1 MTTHLETIVIGAGQ
15 AGLATAYQLRQSGRD
30 CLVVDAGAR
39 VGDGWRHQWDS
50 LRLYSPAKHDSLPG
64 MAFPADP
71 WHFPGKDEVAD
82 YLETYARAFA
92 LPVRLDTRVNR
103 LSGASETGGFLV
115 ETDSGDYRADHVVVA
130 TGTFGRTPH
139 VPDFAAALDPGILQ
153 LHSSQYRRP
162 SQLPDGPALVVGA
175 SHSGFDVAY
184 EVAPDHPTILAGA
197 GHGEIPVPHG
207 SRRFRMAMPVLWFVW
222 GHVINRRTPVGRK
235 EMQEIRFHGGPALRV
250 KLADLRERGVER
262 VEERV
267 TGVDGGRPVLA
278 SGRAV
283 DVATVVWATG
293 FGQDFGWI
301 DVPGVIGAD
310 GWPRELRGVV
320 QDAPGLYFCGLS
332 MQSSFRSMLIGGVGA
347 DAAFVAREIARRAI
361 RAAAPADSRTTRA
374 GRLAA

>member
-1 MTTHLETIVIGAGQ
+1 MSTHLETIVIGAGQ

-30 CLVVDAGAR
+30 CLVVDAASR
-39 VGDGWRHQWDS
+39 VGDGWRNQWDS

-64 MAFPADP
+64 MPFPADP

-82 YLETYARAFA
+82 YLETYARELA
-92 LPVRLDTRVNR
+92 LPVRLDTRVSR
-103 LSGASETGGFLV
+103 LSGATAGGFVV
-115 ETDSGDYRADHVVVA
+115 ETDGGDFHADHVVVA
-130 TGTFGRTPH
+130 TGTFGRRPH
-139 VPDFAAALDPGILQ
+139 VPDYAADLDPGIVQ
-153 LHSSQYRRP
+153 LHSSEYRRP
-162 SQLPDGPALVVGA
+162 SQLPDGPVLVVGA

-207 SRRFRMAMPVLWFVW
+207 SRRFRMVMPVMWFIW

-235 EMQEIRFHGGPALRV
+235 EMHEIRFHGGPALRV
-250 KLADLRERGVER
+250 KVADLEARGVER

-267 TGVDGGRPVLA
+267 TGVQGGRPVLG

-283 DVATVVWATG
+283 DAATVVWATG
-293 FGQDFGWI
+293 FTQDFGWI
-301 DVPGVIGAD
+301 DVPGVIGED

-320 QDAPGLYFCGLS
+320 AAAPGLYFCGLS

-347 DAAFVAREIARRAI
+347 DAAHVARQIDRQATRATVTTDATRPARRH
-361 RAAAPADSRTTRA
+361 
-374 GRLAA
+374 RLAA